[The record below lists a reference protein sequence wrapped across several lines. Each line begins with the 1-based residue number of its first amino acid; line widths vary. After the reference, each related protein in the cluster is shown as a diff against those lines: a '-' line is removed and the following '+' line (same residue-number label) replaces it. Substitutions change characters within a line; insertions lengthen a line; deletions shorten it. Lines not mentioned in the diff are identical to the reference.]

1 MDVFSV
7 VVILFLRALVLF
19 FSVALFLSIIFNVR
33 AGAKYRE
40 PLATRLHTLRLS
52 KMLSALGINVTE
64 YLYTVNSATI
74 HEQMNNCSACTSINE
89 CDDNLSNSNIAINEI
104 DFCNN
109 ESSLK
114 GLVSSRH
121 TAK

>member
-1 MDVFSV
+1 MGAFSV
-7 VVILFLRALVLF
+7 VVILFLGALILF
-19 FSVALFLSIIFNVR
+19 FSVALFLTIVFNVR

-64 YLYTVNSATI
+64 YLHTVNAATI
-74 HEQMNNCSACTSINE
+74 HEQMNNCSACTSIKE

-114 GLVSSRH
+114 DMVSSKRP
-121 TAK
+121 AK